1 MFLIFE
7 CPIQILFPKSFC
19 ISSKVLLGTSAW
31 INSDNLLPCMNRST
45 ATKVIAHT
53 VPRCNIYLIFSQL
66 SNSVQCSNVRY
77 LEHDQV
83 CIFLSGRAMDWSLFN
98 RSSKA
103 FVKNTDPVR
112 RTSWKFCWFIAL
124 VICCLKS
131 GVFVFVCIDLTL
143 TMIDMY
149 HSQNRTIQLCA
160 TGLGWA
166 FSGYSAMGYQVLT
179 WKAWI
184 GIKLI
189 SVLSKNLKG

>member
-1 MFLIFE
+1 MFLTPASRVAMNIVFLVILMFLIFE

-53 VPRCNIYLIFSQL
+53 VPRCNIYLIFSQP

-83 CIFLSGRAMDWSLFN
+83 CIFSSGRVILLFN

-112 RTSWKFCWFIAL
+112 RTLWKFYWFIAL

-131 GVFVFVCIDLTL
+131 VFFFF
-143 TMIDMY
+143 
-149 HSQNRTIQLCA
+149 
-160 TGLGWA
+160 
-166 FSGYSAMGYQVLT
+166 FSSLLFKIA
-179 WKAWI
+179 
-184 GIKLI
+184 
-189 SVLSKNLKG
+189 